1 MSKEKTPPQ
10 AEKMQ
15 SQEQRPTRNWRLGL
29 ATAPRQRPVGADYPA
44 PNLRVAAHRR
54 ESRGKRSLET
64 HFFVTGY
71 SSAGVA
77 ATTGAALPL
86 VRRDRSASS
95 ISLAVGAGDGAG
107 STAVDMV

>member
-1 MSKEKTPPQ
+1 
-10 AEKMQ
+10 
-15 SQEQRPTRNWRLGL
+15 
-29 ATAPRQRPVGADYPA
+29 
-44 PNLRVAAHRR
+44 
-54 ESRGKRSLET
+54 LET